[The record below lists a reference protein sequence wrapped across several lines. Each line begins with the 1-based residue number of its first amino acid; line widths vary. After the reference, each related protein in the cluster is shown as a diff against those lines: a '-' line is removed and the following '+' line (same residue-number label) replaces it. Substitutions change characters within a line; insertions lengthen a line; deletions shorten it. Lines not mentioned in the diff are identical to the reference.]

1 MKAYP
6 LLCCACL
13 LVVILLV
20 AMQGCKYEVAEPMW
34 DKPAPETTT
43 PAITGIVPSQGTAG
57 VNFITIQGQQF
68 SDSIADMS
76 VYFNTT
82 LAEIISLSHSSI
94 TVRRPNMFDPS
105 ATVKVISSK
114 AYLAVKTG
122 PYRVDKVFD
131 QYGSFLDNV
140 TLGPVCFN
148 GDTMYVLETAT
159 PYYWFKVT
167 PNGIKTRDTLTGSVR
182 RIPYDVRIHNG
193 ILYWM
198 GNNRE
203 ILQVN
208 LATRVTS
215 RWIQLPQGGVVS
227 KFGDFGSNN
236 YFYTGATSTDLCIVP
251 PTTAG
256 TTLSSVAKEGEYIAE
271 EILAVRVFN
280 NYVYVASRP
289 NSAAPAI
296 IYKHLIGTGATLGS
310 RQLVLDMSTTV
321 FSSRSVKAL
330 SFSSSGTMF
339 VITDA
344 PNPILVFDGTK
355 LDYFYK
361 EIISHSVNNSTSYWL
376 AKQAYWGTTNNLYLI
391 GNDSLTAT
399 AAADRW
405 NVLKIDMGTLGAPY
419 Y

>member
-1 MKAYP
+1 
-6 LLCCACL
+6 
-13 LVVILLV
+13 
-20 AMQGCKYEVAEPMW
+20 
-34 DKPAPETTT
+34 
-43 PAITGIVPSQGTAG
+43 
-57 VNFITIQGQQF
+57 
-68 SDSIADMS
+68 
-76 VYFNTT
+76 
-82 LAEIISLSHSSI
+82 
-94 TVRRPNMFDPS
+94 
-105 ATVKVISSK
+105 
-114 AYLAVKTG
+114 
-122 PYRVDKVFD
+122 
-131 QYGSFLDNV
+131 
-140 TLGPVCFN
+140 
-148 GDTMYVLETAT
+148 
-159 PYYWFKVT
+159 
-167 PNGIKTRDTLTGSVR
+167 
-182 RIPYDVRIHNG
+182 
-193 ILYWM
+193 M

-208 LATRVTS
+208 LTTRVTS

-256 TTLSSVAKEGEYIAE
+256 TILSSVAKEGEYIAE
-271 EILAVRVFN
+271 EILAVRVCN
-280 NYVYVASRP
+280 NYVYVASRT
-289 NSAAPAI
+289 NGAAPAI

-310 RQLVLDMSTTV
+310 RQLVLDMSTTA

-405 NVLKIDMGTLGAPY
+405 NVLKVDMGTLGAPY